1 VSQPISV
8 LVVDDSALM
17 RNLVSKI
24 VASTPGLAVADR
36 AMNGRF
42 ALQKIPRCDPDV
54 IVLDIEMPEMN
65 GIEFLRERKRL
76 EIEIPVIILSSVAK
90 QGAQVTMEALALGAS
105 DFVTKPSGSVSSDI
119 HTVAGDLGRLL
130 LAYGSEYRKHKGK
143 AVPHYDFG
151 APERLFEP
159 APVHEE
165 RLVEKP
171 AREALPK
178 PLRPCGPIEVI
189 AIGISTGGP
198 NALREVFSGI
208 DADLPQPIL
217 VVQHMPAG
225 FTTSLANALDEKSPL
240 IIREARGG
248 DILRPGYI
256 YLAPGGRHL
265 SVRHDSLNKNSGN
278 YVCTLSD
285 SPPLHG
291 CRPSVDILF
300 NSLAENYEG
309 NIIAVI
315 LTGMGEDGRDG
326 VRAMKEKGYCFCI
339 TQDEATSVVYG
350 MPAAVVQAGL
360 SDLSLP
366 LQGIAARVNEMA
378 RRRSTAPV

>member
-1 VSQPISV
+1 MLTGGLISIFIVDSHRDDLLAMNEALSNFPQIKVIGKATKWNDTLVRLGMIIPDIIVIEYELPDLNLKQAISQLRNISPGIEVV
-8 LVVDDSALM
+8 LVSEKHRTTSETSLEALELGAMYFIRKPVDAEKGE
-17 RNLVSKI
+17 RVQYYQKYFRPVINLYTVNKNTRT
-24 VASTPGLAVADR
+24 VKASTQKTRAVSLLRPPAAKTLRSSISNDFSLLAV
-36 AMNGRF
+36 G
-42 ALQKIPRCDPDV
+42 
-54 IVLDIEMPEMN
+54 
-65 GIEFLRERKRL
+65 
-76 EIEIPVIILSSVAK
+76 SSL
-90 QGAQVTMEALALGAS
+90 GGPEALKNFIPFLPA
-105 DFVTKPSGSVSSDI
+105 DFP
-119 HTVAGDLGRLL
+119 L
-130 LAYGSEYRKHKGK
+130 
-143 AVPHYDFG
+143 
-151 APERLFEP
+151 
-159 APVHEE
+159 PV
-165 RLVEKP
+165 VM
-171 AREALPK
+171 
-178 PLRPCGPIEVI
+178 
-189 AIGISTGGP
+189 
-198 NALREVFSGI
+198 
-208 DADLPQPIL
+208 
-217 VVQHMPAG
+217 VQHMPAG

-326 VRAMKEKGYCFCI
+326 VRAMKEKGNCFCI